1 MEALMKLK
9 GKFAVILVALAFILG
24 SACIALA
31 GGGMDQQTG
40 QATLSGSN
48 QNVNSSGAMRV
59 DQDFGNRHKHDV
71 NQFGDDRAY
80 SAEKSGVGRDS
91 DKVLLWQPKSYGLG
105 GDYGRDAR

>member
-1 MEALMKLK
+1 MKLK

-40 QATLSGSN
+40 QATVSGSN

-59 DQDFGNRHKHDV
+59 DQDYRGHLGVRLV
-71 NQFGDDRAY
+71 DRL
-80 SAEKSGVGRDS
+80 GVPHRTP
-91 DKVLLWQPKSYGLG
+91 WQVS
-105 GDYGRDAR
+105 